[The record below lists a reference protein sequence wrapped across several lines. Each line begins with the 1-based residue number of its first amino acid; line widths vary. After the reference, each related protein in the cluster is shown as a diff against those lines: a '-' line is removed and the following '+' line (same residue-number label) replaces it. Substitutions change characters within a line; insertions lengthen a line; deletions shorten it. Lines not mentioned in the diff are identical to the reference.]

1 MDTYEYLAVPAPSK
15 GVKIKGMKTASDR
28 YAHQLT
34 TLLNEL
40 AAEGWEYWRADTLAS
55 EERKGLTGTTR
66 VTHELLIFRR
76 PSADMLA
83 AYLPEQSYPQHDDT
97 HQSYGSVE
105 RTEPAL
111 GAADGYYEEDQSPR
125 LTAPRRD

>member
-1 MDTYEYLAVPAPSK
+1 MDSYEYLAVPAP
-15 GVKIKGMKTASDR
+15 GKGMKVKGLKTAPER

-34 TLLNEL
+34 ILLNEL
-40 AAEGWEYWRADTLAS
+40 AAEGWEYWRADTLSS

-76 PSADMLA
+76 PSADTLA
-83 AYLPEQSYPQHDDT
+83 THLPEQAYH
-97 HQSYGSVE
+97 SYGDERETYAAAE
-105 RTEPAL
+105 RTEPSL
-111 GAADGYYEEDQSPR
+111 GQADGYYDDHGPR